1 MKTLSLFRYNVSRE
15 DEGGEVME
23 ENTNPLAMG
32 MVWGTTL
39 SIPLWIAFFG
49 WIKLLS
55 QLFL

>member
-1 MKTLSLFRYNVSRE
+1 MKTLSFFRYNVHMRN
-15 DEGGEVME
+15 EGGEVME
-23 ENTNPLAMG
+23 ENTNQLAVG